1 MRKISILALMLTVA
15 CQQSTARQASAPQAA
30 PPQIQAAKVHAP
42 IRVIAGPA
50 SDDAESL
57 DLTLLEEGFPILGE
71 IELAAAPKGCA
82 LSKANRFTPARPGE
96 TFDDRY
102 VFTSH
107 GGEGQSVFQIGINGE
122 LRTFKQTDATD
133 METKKVRYFK
143 TLEGPEVEV
152 QVVLEND
159 GLGHK
164 GTVGRVKAW
173 ESGIPLM
180 CGYNRIEVIG
190 DCDL

>member
-1 MRKISILALMLTVA
+1 MKKISIFALLLTAA
-15 CQQSTARQASAPQAA
+15 CQQSTAPQAPA
-30 PPQIQAAKVHAP
+30 PAATPQIQVTKAP
-42 IRVIAGPA
+42 ALIKIIAGPA

-71 IELAAAPKGCA
+71 IELTAAPKGCA

-96 TFDDRY
+96 TFDGRY
-102 VFTSH
+102 VFTSY
-107 GGEGQSVFQIGINGE
+107 GDAEQSVFQIGINGE

-143 TLEGPEVEV
+143 TLEGPEVEI

-159 GLGHK
+159 GTGQK

-173 ESGIPLM
+173 DSGIPLM

-190 DCDL
+190 DCYL